1 MTTLKKLK
9 YQTEV
14 AEVIELLDKVSNAER
29 KWKIG
34 YDRSNQ
40 TLYSLLA
47 VCIVIYHNI
56 KGKPAERE
64 ALAAIKEALVK
75 RGDTFNNKT
84 KILTLIVRYVFKT
97 QNNRAFI
104 YSRVLGIAIN
114 DKVTPDT
121 FADWVENFGGIEEVA
136 SKGLTPETL
145 NKQIKLKEKK
155 AEVYDLLNKK
165 IAYPLGLIPMDEFI
179 DIAGSG
185 EYTLLIGKTLPDGGT
200 QVLCSIP
207 DSTDAMIDA
216 AVTKIANALLYQ
228 PFKYKPIANQQPLMK
243 RLTLDD
249 IFSGR
254 NPKITK
260 TNTIVPTTNKAK
272 PKTKLK
278 VKTEAA

>member
-1 MTTLKKLK
+1 MTTVKKLK

-14 AEVIELLDKVSNAER
+14 AEVIALLDKVSNLER

-254 NPKITK
+254 NPKINK